1 MQEPFKVSIRVKPYD
16 GRSRF
21 LTQRIGK
28 ETIIQV
34 ECPTQTIRDP
44 DTYEQRSFAFDNVF
58 NEGESTRDIYNSSIQ
73 QMIYDCV
80 SQGYNG
86 TVLAYGQT
94 GSGKSYTMFG
104 NLYDPLVENDGLV
117 SMVLDQLF
125 QMNVKISIS
134 YLEIYNEQIRDLI
147 GDQVGLQLNEDPIK
161 GVMLQDVQEF
171 QILTIDQAKSII
183 INGNQKRVMAATNAN
198 QFSSRSHAIIQ
209 LFVVNQQYQ
218 CKLSL
223 VDLAGSEKA
232 NVNEGSKG
240 IRQMEGANINKS
252 LLALGNCINML
263 ACDQSMKKFVP
274 YRDSKLTRLLKDSL
288 GGNTKTLMIGCVQ
301 QVVQCHE
308 ETINTLKYAA
318 RARAIKKKIV
328 QNIKI
333 NDVTNCNCNSENTS
347 LLQAEIEALKQE
359 VSFQCQLTEEEIEI
373 RLNLKQIDQLQLQNR
388 EGLEYLLQQ
397 MNQEMVDEDRL
408 KNEILQYERAINEN
422 ERIRQELNSQL
433 LSKKKERIDPKDV
446 QIEMLKRE
454 ITFLRDQIK
463 QKDLVIDS
471 LKIEKDN
478 AKQQSRPHT
487 SYQETDRQKMNKENS
502 MDIDVRKDS
511 LQYCGSTKSIK
522 QTTTREDEQH
532 LQKLNKAR
540 DNYKIFRAKMIQLQE
555 KMNYYTK
562 NEIQLNQNQLKE
574 IIDLMNELSTQ
585 NGPVLK
591 QDEEMII
598 YFQKFIKSQTQK
610 SQQQINQNNNQTNQ
624 NNQITTPQQRSRS
637 VNPNPIRG
645 KGTSQHQ
652 RKPLQPTNQSPMNRQ
667 LFSNHSKQY
676 QQLVQKGKKESYP
689 TPQNKQK
696 FILEYVKKMENQLP
710 RGSNKSPLQSFSSE
724 NSDKPETI
732 LLSVVLFKKFHFN
745 QFNDINISD
754 YYCLINNS
762 NIFHILLIFLI
773 QFKKQ
778 IIQKFLYS
786 YSLLFNIKVTMIGI
800 IKIVSTFINQIQIW
814 IILNQKK
821 IKKLNLQDHVV
832 LAQKQGNQGMN
843 AQFLQEKKNVKRK
856 LKIID
861 FVQKSLDLNEKQ
873 IYIYLFLNFI
883 VYKIQYINM
892 IFYKSLGKVPIFRFS
907 TSVIEILNKFDE
919 DYYVNNYLN
928 TFNSTGFPQA
938 CLQIGNK
945 NCNII
950 GLPRSGV
957 QETIVDD
964 LTDILLKDKKK
975 NNFLVQ
981 IDPSPY
987 LYTKRQLYKYYHS
1000 KVDPIITDNLFEQL
1014 PTLPI
1019 DTNELRLD
1027 LAIFD
1032 SINLIQQN
1040 PQLSSENKQSIFEY
1054 LNGQKLG
1061 YYQSTLKK
1069 LKENIQKNGELSQQ
1083 QQKESDEMAK
1093 KFADLLSNTILY
1105 RDQNYNEVVQLSLLQ
1120 ALYMTTL
1127 KGANIYLIGMSQIY
1141 QRIASGIF
1149 LSLSEIQEMFNNIC
1163 LEIQNKSIGE
1173 NNLNYLFEFS
1183 TMLWK
1188 QKGIEYYLL
1197 FNINRYL
1204 KNTKENEVTVVVDA
1218 LHYDPLRI
1226 AISNQKNN
1234 FIEEIENSY
1243 FAEFQHPK
1251 LEKPE
1256 NDDQMIEKHAILSS
1270 ILSFQ
1275 IWKEPCINNPFP
1287 YLSVDFKKLNADQ
1300 QQEIHNKFDNFYEK
1314 YSKQIQDV
1322 KNSLKQ
1328 Q

>member
-1 MQEPFKVSIRVKPYD
+1 MQEPFKVSIRVKPYE

-58 NEGESTRDIYNSSIQ
+58 NDGESTQDIYDQSIS

-86 TVLAYGQT
+86 TILAYGQT

-117 SMVLDQLF
+117 SMVLEQLF

-161 GVMLQDVQEF
+161 GVMLQDVQEL
-171 QILTIDQAKSII
+171 QIMTIDHAKSII

-288 GGNTKTLMIGCVQ
+288 GGNTKTLMIGCVKQ
-301 QVVQCHE
+301 IVQCHE
-308 ETINTLKYAA
+308 ESINTLKYAS

-333 NDVTNCNCNSENTS
+333 NDVTNCSCNCNSENVS

-373 RLNLKQIDQLQLQNR
+373 RLNLKQIDQLQFQNR

-397 MNQEMVDEDRL
+397 MNSEMIDEDRL
-408 KNEILQYERAINEN
+408 KNEIMQYERAINEN
-422 ERIRQELNSQL
+422 ERIRQELTSQL
-433 LSKKKERIDPKDV
+433 QSKKKERTDPRDI
-446 QIEMLKRE
+446 QIEMLKKE

-471 LKIEKDN
+471 LKMDKDN
-478 AKQQSRPHT
+478 SKQSRPHT
-487 SYQETDRQKMNKENS
+487 SYQETDRPKMNKENS
-502 MDIDVRKDS
+502 IEIDVRKDS
-511 LQYCGSTKSIK
+511 LQYCGSSKSIK
-522 QTTTREDEQH
+522 QPTNREEEQH

-562 NEIQLNQNQLKE
+562 NDVQLNQNQLKE
-574 IIDLMNELSTQ
+574 IIDMMNELSTQ

-610 SQQQINQNNNQTNQ
+610 SQQQINQSTLNT
-624 NNQITTPQQRSRS
+624 QITTPQQRSRS

-667 LFSNHSKQY
+667 LFSNHTKQY
-676 QQLVQKGKKESYP
+676 QQLVQKGKKESCP

-696 FILEYVKKMENQLP
+696 YILEYVKKMENQIP
-710 RGSNKSPLQSFSSE
+710 RGSNKSPLQSFSSD

-732 LLSVVLFKKFHFN
+732 LLSVVLSKRFRFN
-745 QFNDINISD
+745 QFNDIIHN
-754 YYCLINNS
+754 YYCLITKANPS
-762 NIFHILLIFLI
+762 SSPNIHLFLTFLI
-773 QFKKQ
+773 V
-778 IIQKFLYS
+778 LYCK
-786 YSLLFNIKVTMIGI
+786 IVEI
-800 IKIVSTFINQIQIW
+800 IKF
-814 IILNQKK
+814 KY
-821 IKKLNLQDHVV
+821 
-832 LAQKQGNQGMN
+832 G
-843 AQFLQEKKNVKRK
+843 QFLTQRK
-856 LKIID
+856 LK
-861 FVQKSLDLNEKQ
+861 S
-873 IYIYLFLNFI
+873 
-883 VYKIQYINM
+883 
-892 IFYKSLGKVPIFRFS
+892 R
-907 TSVIEILNKFDE
+907 
-919 DYYVNNYLN
+919 
-928 TFNSTGFPQA
+928 A
-938 CLQIGNK
+938 
-945 NCNII
+945 
-950 GLPRSGV
+950 
-957 QETIVDD
+957 
-964 LTDILLKDKKK
+964 
-975 NNFLVQ
+975 
-981 IDPSPY
+981 
-987 LYTKRQLYKYYHS
+987 
-1000 KVDPIITDNLFEQL
+1000 FE
-1014 PTLPI
+1014 
-1019 DTNELRLD
+1019 
-1027 LAIFD
+1027 
-1032 SINLIQQN
+1032 
-1040 PQLSSENKQSIFEY
+1040 
-1054 LNGQKLG
+1054 
-1061 YYQSTLKK
+1061 
-1069 LKENIQKNGELSQQ
+1069 
-1083 QQKESDEMAK
+1083 
-1093 KFADLLSNTILY
+1093 
-1105 RDQNYNEVVQLSLLQ
+1105 
-1120 ALYMTTL
+1120 
-1127 KGANIYLIGMSQIY
+1127 
-1141 QRIASGIF
+1141 
-1149 LSLSEIQEMFNNIC
+1149 
-1163 LEIQNKSIGE
+1163 
-1173 NNLNYLFEFS
+1173 
-1183 TMLWK
+1183 TMLC
-1188 QKGIEYYLL
+1188 
-1197 FNINRYL
+1197 
-1204 KNTKENEVTVVVDA
+1204 
-1218 LHYDPLRI
+1218 
-1226 AISNQKNN
+1226 
-1234 FIEEIENSY
+1234 
-1243 FAEFQHPK
+1243 
-1251 LEKPE
+1251 
-1256 NDDQMIEKHAILSS
+1256 LS
-1270 ILSFQ
+1270 
-1275 IWKEPCINNPFP
+1275 
-1287 YLSVDFKKLNADQ
+1287 
-1300 QQEIHNKFDNFYEK
+1300 
-1314 YSKQIQDV
+1314 
-1322 KNSLKQ
+1322 
-1328 Q
+1328 

>member
-1 MQEPFKVSIRVKPYD
+1 MQEPFKVSIRVKPYE

-58 NEGESTRDIYNSSIQ
+58 NDGESTQDIYDQAIS

-86 TVLAYGQT
+86 TILAYGQT

-117 SMVLDQLF
+117 SMVLEQLF

-161 GVMLQDVQEF
+161 GVMLQDVQEL
-171 QILTIDQAKSII
+171 QIMTIDQAKSII

-263 ACDQSMKKFVP
+263 ACDQSIKKFVPYRDSKLTRLLKDSLGGNTKTLMIGCVQQVVQCHEESINTLKYASRARAIKKKIVQNIKINDITNCNCNCNSENVGLLQAEIEALKQEVSFQYQLTEEEIEIRLNLKQIDQLQLQNREGLEYLLQQMNSEMIDEDRLKNEILQYERAINENERIRQELNSQLQSKKKERTDPKDIQIEMLKKEITFLRDQIKQKDLVIDSLKIDKDNIKQSRPHTSYQETDRPKMNKENSIEIDVRKDSLQYCGSSKSIKQPTNREEEQHLQKLNKARDNYKIFRAKMIQLQEKMNYYTKNDIHLNQNQLKEIIDMMNELSTQNGPVLKQDEEMIIYFQKFIISQTQKSQQQINQNTLNTQITTPQQRSRSVNPNPDLAGSEKANVNEGSKGIRQMEGANINKSLLALGNCINMLACDQSMKKFVP

-308 ETINTLKYAA
+308 ESINTLKYAS

-333 NDVTNCNCNSENTS
+333 NDITNCNCNCNSENVG

-359 VSFQCQLTEEEIEI
+359 VSFQYQLTEEEIEI

-397 MNQEMVDEDRL
+397 MNSEMIDEDRL

-433 LSKKKERIDPKDV
+433 QSKKKERTDPKDI
-446 QIEMLKRE
+446 QIEMLKKE

-471 LKIEKDN
+471 LKIDKDN
-478 AKQQSRPHT
+478 IKQSRPHT
-487 SYQETDRQKMNKENS
+487 SYQETDRPKMNKENS
-502 MDIDVRKDS
+502 IEIDVRKDS
-511 LQYCGSTKSIK
+511 LQYCGSSKSIK
-522 QTTTREDEQH
+522 QPTNREEEQH

-562 NEIQLNQNQLKE
+562 NDIHLNQNQLKE
-574 IIDLMNELSTQ
+574 IIDMMNELSTQ

-598 YFQKFIKSQTQK
+598 YFQKFIISQTQK
-610 SQQQINQNNNQTNQ
+610 SQQQINQNTLNT
-624 NNQITTPQQRSRS
+624 QITTPQQRSRS
-637 VNPNPIRG
+637 VNPNPNRG

-667 LFSNHSKQY
+667 LFSNHTKQY
-676 QQLVQKGKKESYP
+676 QQLVQKGKKESCP

-696 FILEYVKKMENQLP
+696 FILEYVKKMENQIP
-710 RGSNKSPLQSFSSE
+710 RGSNKSPLQSFSSD
-724 NSDKPETI
+724 NSDK
-732 LLSVVLFKKFHFN
+732 
-745 QFNDINISD
+745 DD
-754 YYCLINNS
+754 
-762 NIFHILLIFLI
+762 
-773 QFKKQ
+773 
-778 IIQKFLYS
+778 
-786 YSLLFNIKVTMIGI
+786 I
-800 IKIVSTFINQIQIW
+800 IKRS
-814 IILNQKK
+814 
-821 IKKLNLQDHVV
+821 
-832 LAQKQGNQGMN
+832 
-843 AQFLQEKKNVKRK
+843 
-856 LKIID
+856 
-861 FVQKSLDLNEKQ
+861 FVQK
-873 IYIYLFLNFI
+873 
-883 VYKIQYINM
+883 
-892 IFYKSLGKVPIFRFS
+892 VPF
-907 TSVIEILNKFDE
+907 
-919 DYYVNNYLN
+919 
-928 TFNSTGFPQA
+928 
-938 CLQIGNK
+938 
-945 NCNII
+945 
-950 GLPRSGV
+950 
-957 QETIVDD
+957 
-964 LTDILLKDKKK
+964 
-975 NNFLVQ
+975 
-981 IDPSPY
+981 
-987 LYTKRQLYKYYHS
+987 
-1000 KVDPIITDNLFEQL
+1000 
-1014 PTLPI
+1014 
-1019 DTNELRLD
+1019 
-1027 LAIFD
+1027 
-1032 SINLIQQN
+1032 
-1040 PQLSSENKQSIFEY
+1040 QSI
-1054 LNGQKLG
+1054 Q
-1061 YYQSTLKK
+1061 
-1069 LKENIQKNGELSQQ
+1069 
-1083 QQKESDEMAK
+1083 
-1093 KFADLLSNTILY
+1093 
-1105 RDQNYNEVVQLSLLQ
+1105 
-1120 ALYMTTL
+1120 
-1127 KGANIYLIGMSQIY
+1127 
-1141 QRIASGIF
+1141 
-1149 LSLSEIQEMFNNIC
+1149 
-1163 LEIQNKSIGE
+1163 
-1173 NNLNYLFEFS
+1173 
-1183 TMLWK
+1183 
-1188 QKGIEYYLL
+1188 
-1197 FNINRYL
+1197 
-1204 KNTKENEVTVVVDA
+1204 
-1218 LHYDPLRI
+1218 
-1226 AISNQKNN
+1226 
-1234 FIEEIENSY
+1234 
-1243 FAEFQHPK
+1243 
-1251 LEKPE
+1251 
-1256 NDDQMIEKHAILSS
+1256 
-1270 ILSFQ
+1270 
-1275 IWKEPCINNPFP
+1275 
-1287 YLSVDFKKLNADQ
+1287 
-1300 QQEIHNKFDNFYEK
+1300 
-1314 YSKQIQDV
+1314 
-1322 KNSLKQ
+1322 
-1328 Q
+1328 

>member
-1 MQEPFKVSIRVKPYD
+1 MQEPFKVSIRVKPYE

-58 NEGESTRDIYNSSIQ
+58 NEGESTRDIYDTSIS

-86 TVLAYGQT
+86 TILAYGQT

-117 SMVLDQLF
+117 SMVLEQLF

-161 GVMLQDVQEF
+161 GVMLQDVQES
-171 QILTIDQAKSII
+171 QIMTIDQAKSII

-308 ETINTLKYAA
+308 ESINTLKYAS

-333 NDVTNCNCNSENTS
+333 NDVTNCNCNCSSENVS

-373 RLNLKQIDQLQLQNR
+373 RLNLKQIDQLQFQNR

-397 MNQEMVDEDRL
+397 MNSEMVDEDRL
-408 KNEILQYERAINEN
+408 KNDIMQYERAINEN
-422 ERIRQELNSQL
+422 ERIRLELTSQL
-433 LSKKKERIDPKDV
+433 QSKKKERTDPRDI
-446 QIEMLKRE
+446 QIEMLKKE

-463 QKDLVIDS
+463 QKDSVIDS
-471 LKIEKDN
+471 LKMDKDN
-478 AKQQSRPHT
+478 SKQSRPHT
-487 SYQETDRQKMNKENS
+487 SYQETDRSKMNKENS
-502 MDIDVRKDS
+502 IEIDVRKDS
-511 LQYCGSTKSIK
+511 LQYCGSSKSIK
-522 QTTTREDEQH
+522 QPTNREEEQH

-562 NEIQLNQNQLKE
+562 NDIQLSQNQLKE
-574 IIDLMNELSTQ
+574 IIDMMNELSTQ

-610 SQQQINQNNNQTNQ
+610 SQQQITQTTL

-667 LFSNHSKQY
+667 LFSNHTKQY
-676 QQLVQKGKKESYP
+676 QQLVQKAKKESCP

-696 FILEYVKKMENQLP
+696 FILEYVKKMENPLP
-710 RGSNKSPLQSFSSE
+710 RGSNKSPLQSFSSD
-724 NSDKPETI
+724 NSDK
-732 LLSVVLFKKFHFN
+732 
-745 QFNDINISD
+745 DD
-754 YYCLINNS
+754 
-762 NIFHILLIFLI
+762 
-773 QFKKQ
+773 
-778 IIQKFLYS
+778 
-786 YSLLFNIKVTMIGI
+786 I
-800 IKIVSTFINQIQIW
+800 IKRS
-814 IILNQKK
+814 
-821 IKKLNLQDHVV
+821 
-832 LAQKQGNQGMN
+832 
-843 AQFLQEKKNVKRK
+843 
-856 LKIID
+856 
-861 FVQKSLDLNEKQ
+861 FVQK
-873 IYIYLFLNFI
+873 
-883 VYKIQYINM
+883 
-892 IFYKSLGKVPIFRFS
+892 VPF
-907 TSVIEILNKFDE
+907 
-919 DYYVNNYLN
+919 
-928 TFNSTGFPQA
+928 
-938 CLQIGNK
+938 
-945 NCNII
+945 
-950 GLPRSGV
+950 
-957 QETIVDD
+957 
-964 LTDILLKDKKK
+964 
-975 NNFLVQ
+975 
-981 IDPSPY
+981 
-987 LYTKRQLYKYYHS
+987 
-1000 KVDPIITDNLFEQL
+1000 
-1014 PTLPI
+1014 
-1019 DTNELRLD
+1019 
-1027 LAIFD
+1027 
-1032 SINLIQQN
+1032 
-1040 PQLSSENKQSIFEY
+1040 QSI
-1054 LNGQKLG
+1054 Q
-1061 YYQSTLKK
+1061 
-1069 LKENIQKNGELSQQ
+1069 
-1083 QQKESDEMAK
+1083 
-1093 KFADLLSNTILY
+1093 
-1105 RDQNYNEVVQLSLLQ
+1105 
-1120 ALYMTTL
+1120 
-1127 KGANIYLIGMSQIY
+1127 
-1141 QRIASGIF
+1141 
-1149 LSLSEIQEMFNNIC
+1149 
-1163 LEIQNKSIGE
+1163 
-1173 NNLNYLFEFS
+1173 
-1183 TMLWK
+1183 
-1188 QKGIEYYLL
+1188 
-1197 FNINRYL
+1197 
-1204 KNTKENEVTVVVDA
+1204 
-1218 LHYDPLRI
+1218 
-1226 AISNQKNN
+1226 
-1234 FIEEIENSY
+1234 
-1243 FAEFQHPK
+1243 
-1251 LEKPE
+1251 
-1256 NDDQMIEKHAILSS
+1256 
-1270 ILSFQ
+1270 
-1275 IWKEPCINNPFP
+1275 
-1287 YLSVDFKKLNADQ
+1287 
-1300 QQEIHNKFDNFYEK
+1300 
-1314 YSKQIQDV
+1314 
-1322 KNSLKQ
+1322 
-1328 Q
+1328 